1 MISGIL
7 GWIFTNILR
16 LPLSY
21 RFVMTCCWTT
31 RINWNNKNWRDYFPR
46 PLYTWIEQA
55 GFFSNKNVIPSGICF
70 MAFLE
75 GITPFIKALH
85 LGHQEY
91 KCIGVRANST
101 RKPSL
106 PARYI
111 GIQPDDLE
119 MFDWLSLSEFN
130 QITSRPMI
138 GSSALTMS

>member
-1 MISGIL
+1 
-7 GWIFTNILR
+7 
-16 LPLSY
+16 
-21 RFVMTCCWTT
+21 
-31 RINWNNKNWRDYFPR
+31 
-46 PLYTWIEQA
+46 
-55 GFFSNKNVIPSGICF
+55 

-75 GITPFIKALH
+75 GITPFIKAPH

-119 MFDWLSLSEFN
+119 MFDWLPLVELN
-130 QITSRPMI
+130 RPTSRPMI